1 MDGTYN
7 QVVKIDNIKGN
18 FFIFQDRIIT
28 CLSCSKTTAADR
40 CLALTIPFDIQ
51 DYSNADQHIVEGT

>member
-18 FFIFQDRIIT
+18 FFIFQDRIIKH
-28 CLSCSKTTAADR
+28 LSYK
-40 CLALTIPFDIQ
+40 I
-51 DYSNADQHIVEGT
+51 

>member
-40 CLALTIPFDIQ
+40 YLALTISFDIQ
-51 DYSNADQHIVEGT
+51 DY